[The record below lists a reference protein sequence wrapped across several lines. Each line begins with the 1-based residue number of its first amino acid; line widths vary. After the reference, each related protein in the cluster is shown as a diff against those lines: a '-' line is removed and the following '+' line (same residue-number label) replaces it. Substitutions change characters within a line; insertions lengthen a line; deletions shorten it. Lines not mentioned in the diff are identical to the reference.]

1 MPYIFEYYE
10 EDEVRVYAELKK
22 EFCDSKSKVPEFQQV
37 LQGLE
42 QKYDN
47 KFNPDPNDYINYK
60 DIIENRPAYAE
71 KEKYKEYHHELQMKK
86 ELEERLKREAEEA
99 KRKLEE
105 EQKKKDD
112 SMGSDESIKEEVKGK
127 SKKKKKDEEEKRKKE
142 EEKKRKEE
150 EEKKK
155 KEEEEKKKK

>member
-1 MPYIFEYYE
+1 MENTHIIEKEYFCRTKGNYIIDKIKDKLDNITEENFYKYYSKYNTIETDFEK
-10 EDEVRVYAELKK
+10 DSIGNMQVY
-22 EFCDSKSKVPEFQQV
+22 V
-37 LQGLE
+37 
-42 QKYDN
+42 KYDN

-127 SKKKKKDEEEKRKKE
+127 SKKKKKDEE
-142 EEKKRKEE
+142 
-150 EEKKK
+150 
-155 KEEEEKKKK
+155 